1 MLIFLESNVII
12 NSNAYDTAATVAAA
26 ASDLNEP

>member
-12 NSNAYDTAATVAAA
+12 NSNAYDAAAAAAAA